1 MASRLTAFSKFLITL
16 LILGVLFFAGRY
28 FLNNTKIGQDLK
40 KQSSESASKQGQSN
54 DNQTSSNNGNSG
66 SNELS
71 RDAVKVGVVTWGGY
85 AGGEYFNEG
94 FKANTNS
101 RYYKE
106 YGFPVEFKILDDVPV
121 SREAW
126 KNDEVNL
133 LWCTID
139 ALPTEIAGLT
149 DYDPVVVFQSDWSR
163 GGDAIVARRGINS
176 VADLKGKKIAV
187 AEMSPSHSFLLWMLE
202 AGGLKASDVEIVKG

>member
-71 RDAVKVGVVTWGGY
+71 GVVMLVVNILT
-85 AGGEYFNEG
+85 
-94 FKANTNS
+94 KVL
-101 RYYKE
+101 RQIQ
-106 YGFPVEFKILDDVPV
+106 ILDIT
-121 SREAW
+121 
-126 KNDEVNL
+126 KNMD
-133 LWCTID
+133 
-139 ALPTEIAGLT
+139 
-149 DYDPVVVFQSDWSR
+149 
-163 GGDAIVARRGINS
+163 
-176 VADLKGKKIAV
+176 
-187 AEMSPSHSFLLWMLE
+187 FL
-202 AGGLKASDVEIVKG
+202 